1 MGNTANAQY
10 QQEVHDA
17 LERCQFVEETIRVY
31 VSLAIKIAKLSL
43 ESHFPLQFTTKDL
56 SKLSLGKLVN
66 IFSRLS
72 DDTSL
77 ISSLRKLTTGRNHVA
92 HKSRLFTLGEL
103 QDPVHMSEATQKITE
118 IRDSA
123 KAAHESLLDKTY
135 ELRKSLHAL
144 RRCKRSIDTA

>member
-10 QQEVHDA
+10 QKEVHNA

-31 VSLAIKIAKLSL
+31 VNLAIDIAKLALQSN
-43 ESHFPLQFTTKDL
+43 FPVRFTKKDL

-72 DDTSL
+72 NDTSL
-77 ISSLRKLTTGRNHVA
+77 ISSLKKVTADRNYVA
-92 HKSRLFTLGEL
+92 HRSLLFTLGEL
-103 QDPVHMSEATQKITE
+103 QDPVHISEAIQKILE
-118 IRDSA
+118 IQDSA

-135 ELRKSLHAL
+135 ELRKSLNAL
-144 RRCKRSIDTA
+144 RRGRSGGTP